1 MEPLIS
7 SEVQPFVAVNECT
20 LAISQID
27 LNRVWAEYPDLQTH
41 DMDQQA
47 GNTVETA
54 YTLTQM
60 WLSLSKY
67 IIHLQV
73 KKFEIIIKATLDTRK
88 QMDTC

>member
-1 MEPLIS
+1 MEPSIS

-41 DMDQQA
+41 DMDKQA

-88 QMDTC
+88 QMDKC